1 VPLPV
6 LPANARRGRAG
17 GPPDAAAQGA
27 PYLYSMADRPADHA
41 ALRRAARTHF
51 AVRLFRPGQLEL
63 IDGVLDGRD
72 QLGILPTGGG
82 KSLCFQLPALFLP
95 RATVVVSPL
104 IALMKDQTSRLE
116 EQNIPATKLDSTLT
130 AAEERQAV
138 AEIGQGARDIIYVT
152 PERLENED
160 YVRLLADRGVSL
172 FVVDEA
178 HCVSQWGHDFR
189 PAYLG
194 LRDAIARLGRPPVL
208 ALTATATPD
217 VAQDILGQL
226 GIPQAAVVQTGIERP
241 GLALEVLS
249 TVNDDLKRQALD
261 RLLAETP
268 GGGIIYAATVR
279 IVDDLWRW
287 LNARGV
293 AAGRYHGKLR
303 ARERTETQERFM
315 ADGYRVM
322 VATKAFGLGIDK
334 PDLRFVIHWNFPDSL
349 ESYYQEAGRAG
360 RDGKPARAVLLYR
373 LEDRRVQAYFLGGKY
388 PRRDECWAV
397 HAALVAGPAAGL
409 PPKKLVEASGLP
421 DKKVKVVVALL
432 DSIGVVERGRRVR
445 KVRDFATPD
454 ELEAFLRE
462 YEERHDD
469 DRQRLDEIMHYA
481 QSTDCRMRLI
491 LRYFADAD
499 GDADCG
505 RCDNCRSSDGS
516 NRARVAAIEGRL

>member
-1 VPLPV
+1 VAQAQPYLSSM
-6 LPANARRGRAG
+6 AG
-17 GPPDAAAQGA
+17 GAADQAT
-27 PYLYSMADRPADHA
+27 
-41 ALRRAARTHF
+41 LRRAARTHF
-51 AVRLFRPGQLEL
+51 GVRLFWPGQLTL
-63 IDGVLDGRD
+63 IEGVLAGRN

-104 IALMKDQTSRLE
+104 IALMKDQTTRLE
-116 EQNIPATKLDSTLT
+116 EQNIPAAKLDSTLT

-138 AEIGQGARDIIYVT
+138 AEIGQGERDIVYVT
-152 PERLENED
+152 PERLENEE
-160 YVRLLADRGVSL
+160 YVRLLAGRGVSL

-217 VAQDILGQL
+217 VAGDILAQL
-226 GIPQAAVVQTGIERP
+226 GIPGAEVVQTGIERP
-241 GLALEVLS
+241 GLMLEVFRTVNEELKQQALE
-249 TVNDDLKRQALD
+249 RI
-261 RLLAETP
+261 LAETP
-268 GGGIIYAATVR
+268 GVGIVYGATIR

-287 LNARGV
+287 LGSRGV

-334 PDLRFVIHWNFPDSL
+334 PDLRFVVHWNFPDSL

-360 RDGKPARAVLLYR
+360 RDGKPARAALLYR

-397 HAALVAGPAAGL
+397 HAALVSRGAL
-409 PPKKLVEASGLP
+409 TPKQLAEASGLP
-421 DKKVKVVVALL
+421 EKKVKVVVALL

-469 DRQRLDEIMHYA
+469 DRQRLTEVMHYA
-481 QSTDCRMRLI
+481 QSAECRMSLI
-491 LRYFADAD
+491 VRYFSGQSD
-499 GDADCG
+499 GDCG
-505 RCDNCRSSDGS
+505 RCDNCRSSAGS
-516 NRARVAAIEGRL
+516 NRAQAAASAG